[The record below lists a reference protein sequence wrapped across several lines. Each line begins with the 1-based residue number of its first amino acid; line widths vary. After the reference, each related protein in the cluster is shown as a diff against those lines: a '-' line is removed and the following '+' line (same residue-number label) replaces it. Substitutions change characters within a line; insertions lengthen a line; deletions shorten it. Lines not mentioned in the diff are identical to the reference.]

1 MNSKIVDWITPDG
14 LARIE
19 GWAHDG
25 LTLEQ
30 IAKNCNCS
38 TSTLREWNKKNPAIS
53 AALKTGRDA
62 ADYQVENA
70 LYKRAT
76 GYEYDETTYVR
87 SGSGGDMKAI
97 RQIHKTALPDITAII
112 YWLKNRRPEKWRDK
126 RNIDENAEQSVTIR
140 FQNDAEEASK

>member
-1 MNSKIVDWITPDG
+1 MNSKMMDWITPEG

-19 GWAHDG
+19 GWARDG

-30 IAKNCNCS
+30 IAGNCGCS

-53 AALKTGRDA
+53 TALKTGREA

-76 GYEYDETTYVR
+76 GYEYDETTYAR
-87 SGSGGDMKAI
+87 SERDGDMKAV
-97 RQIHKTALPDITAII
+97 RQIRKTALPDITAII

-126 RNIDENAEQSVTIR
+126 RDTDEDTEQSVTIR
-140 FQNDAEEASK
+140 FEDDAEEASK

>member
-1 MNSKIVDWITPDG
+1 MNSKMMDWITPEG

-19 GWAHDG
+19 GWARDG

-30 IAKNCNCS
+30 ITKNCGCS

-53 AALKTGRDA
+53 AALKTGREA

-87 SGSGGDMKAI
+87 SESGGNMEAV
-97 RQIHKTALPDITAII
+97 RQIRKTALPDTTAII

-126 RNIDENAEQSVTIR
+126 RDTDEDAEHSVTIR
-140 FQNDAEEASK
+140 FQDDAEEASK